1 MKLSRDSGQE
11 WQDLLGSDYVDPRDL
26 KPSSPIRDFVVVHL
40 QELRDKGR
48 SERTVPR
55 YAAYLADFVRFMEGD
70 GKRARAR
77 VSDIDIRSLKA
88 FASHLTRRGVQNG
101 RYGGR
106 ATIGAATKNL
116 HLIALRGLL
125 KFGVLLD
132 LAVPG
137 PEKVELAKAV
147 QPSPDARHLAEDR
160 VERLL
165 RACETATDK
174 GVRARALLEFLLATG
189 CRISEAVGLDRRQL
203 ELTRGARTPNDDG
216 VRIAEEVTVFGKGS
230 RYRRVYL
237 HRRAREW
244 LMKYLATR
252 KDNDKA
258 LFVTQKK
265 SADGSYRM
273 SVWTAEQIVR
283 DAAKRAGLSEDVSP
297 HWLRHA
303 AITFWAK
310 GDLTSAQRLAG
321 HRQIATTQRYL
332 GSSDAELKAFYKR
345 HVEGRAT

>member
-1 MKLSRDSGQE
+1 MKISSDVGEGWQE
-11 WQDLLGSDYVDPRDL
+11 LAASEYIDPRDL
-26 KPSSPIRDFVVVHL
+26 KPSSPLRDFVIVHL

-48 SERTVPR
+48 GERTVPR
-55 YAAYLADFVRFMEGD
+55 YAAYLSEFLRFMERD
-70 GKRARAR
+70 GKRAK

-88 FASHLTRRGVQNG
+88 YASHLTRRGIRNG
-101 RYGGR
+101 RYAGKG
-106 ATIGAATKNL
+106 TISAATKNL

-125 KFGVLLD
+125 KFGTLID
-132 LAVPG
+132 LVVPG
-137 PEKVELAKAV
+137 SEKVELAKAV

-160 VERLL
+160 VKRLL
-165 RACETATDK
+165 KACDTATEK
-174 GVRARALLEFLLATG
+174 GIRARALLEFLLASG
-189 CRISEAVGLDRRQL
+189 CRISEVMGLDRRNL
-203 ELTRGARTPNDDG
+203 ELGPSAKTPEGDG
-216 VRIAEEVTVFGKGS
+216 IRIVDEVTVFGKGS

-237 HRRAREW
+237 NKSARQC
-244 LMKYLATR
+244 LARYLGAR
-252 KDNDKA
+252 KDKDKA

-265 SADGSYRM
+265 SADGTYRM

-283 DAAKRAGLSEDVSP
+283 DAAKLAGLSEDVSP

-310 GDLTSAQRLAG
+310 GDLSSAQRLAG

-345 HVEGRAT
+345 HVG

>member
-1 MKLSRDSGQE
+1 
-11 WQDLLGSDYVDPRDL
+11 VDPRDL
-26 KPSSPIRDFVVVHL
+26 KASSPLRGLAKAFL
-40 QELRDKGR
+40 QDLEDKGR
-48 SERTVPR
+48 SDQTVPR
-55 YAAYLADFVRFMEGD
+55 YAAYLSEFVSFMERG
-70 GKRARAR
+70 GKTAK
-77 VSDIDIRSLKA
+77 VSDVDIRALKA
-88 FASHLTRRGVQNG
+88 FSSHLTRRGVQNG

-106 ATIGAATKNL
+106 ATISAATKNL
-116 HLIALRGLL
+116 RLIALRQLL
-125 KFGVLLD
+125 KFGVLID
-132 LAVPG
+132 LPVPG

-147 QPSPDARHLAEDR
+147 QPSPDARHLAEER
-160 VERLL
+160 VKRLL
-165 RACETATDK
+165 ESCDTATDK
-174 GVRARALLEFLLATG
+174 GIRARAILEFLLATG
-189 CRISEAVGLDRRQL
+189 CRISEAIGLDRRQL
-203 ELTRGARTPNDDG
+203 ELDRSAPTPRDG
-216 VRIAEEVTVFGKGS
+216 IRVVDEVTVFGKGS

-237 HRRAREW
+237 HKRAREW
-244 LMKYLATR
+244 IQKYLATR
-252 KDNDKA
+252 KDRDKA

-310 GDLTSAQRLAG
+310 ESLTSAQRLAG

-345 HVEGRAT
+345 HVEGVS

>member
-1 MKLSRDSGQE
+1 MKISSDSGE
-11 WQDLLGSDYVDPRDL
+11 WQALLAAEYVDPREL
-26 KPSSPIRDFVVVHL
+26 KTSSPLRDFVVVHL

-55 YAAYLADFVRFMEGD
+55 YAAYLTDFVQFMEGD

-77 VSDIDIRSLKA
+77 VSDIDIRALKA
-88 FASHLTRRGVQNG
+88 YTSHLTRRGVQNG

-106 ATIGAATKNL
+106 ATISAATKNL
-116 HLIALRGLL
+116 YLIALRGLL

-132 LAVPG
+132 LGVPG

-165 RACETATDK
+165 KACDTATDN
-174 GVRARALLEFLLATG
+174 GVRARALLEFLRASG
-189 CRISEAVGLDRRQL
+189 CRISEVIGLDRRQL
-203 ELTRGARTPNDDG
+203 ELTKGARTPSDDG
-216 VRIAEEVTVFGKGS
+216 IRIVEEVTVFGKGS
-230 RYRRVYL
+230 RYRRAYL
-237 HRRAREW
+237 TKPAREW
-244 LMKYLATR
+244 LQKYLQTR
-252 KDNDKA
+252 RDSDKA
-258 LFVTQKK
+258 LFVTRKK

-273 SVWTAEQIVR
+273 TVWTAEQIVR
-283 DAAKRAGLSEDVSP
+283 NAAKLAGLSEDVSP
-297 HWLRHA
+297 HWLRHV

-310 GDLTSAQRLAG
+310 TDLSSAQRLAG

-345 HVEGRAT
+345 VNANA

>member
-1 MKLSRDSGQE
+1 MKISRDVGE
-11 WQDLLGSDYVDPRDL
+11 GWQALLTADYLDPRDL
-26 KPSSPIRDFVVVHL
+26 KPSSLLRAFVIVHL

-55 YAAYLADFVRFMEGD
+55 YAAYLGDFLTFMSRD
-70 GKRARAR
+70 GKPAR
-77 VSDIDIRSLKA
+77 VSDVDIRSLKA
-88 FASHLTRRGVQNG
+88 YASHLTRRGVRNG
-101 RYGGR
+101 RYGGKG
-106 ATIGAATKNL
+106 TISAATKNL
-116 HLIALRGLL
+116 NLIALRGLL

-147 QPSPDARHLAEDR
+147 QPSPDARHLAEER

-165 RACETATDK
+165 KACDTATDR
-174 GVRARALLEFLLATG
+174 GIRAKALLEFLLASG

-203 ELTRGARTPNDDG
+203 ELGKDAKTPDEDG
-216 VRIAEEVTVFGKGS
+216 IRIADEVTVFGKGS

-237 HRRAREW
+237 HQRAREW
-244 LMKYLATR
+244 LQKYVSIR
-252 KDNDKA
+252 RDKDKA

-273 SVWTAEQIVR
+273 TVWTAEQIVR
-283 DAAKRAGLSEDVSP
+283 DAAKLAGLSEDVSP

-310 GDLTSAQRLAG
+310 GNLSSAQRLAG

-332 GSSDAELKAFYKR
+332 GSSDAELKAFYKK
-345 HVEGRAT
+345 HVG

>member
-1 MKLSRDSGQE
+1 MKISRDSGE
-11 WQDLLGSDYVDPRDL
+11 WQALMASDYIDPREL
-26 KPSSPIRDFVVVHL
+26 RASSPLRDFVVVHL

-55 YAAYLADFVRFMEGD
+55 YAAYLSDFVQFMEGD

-77 VSDIDIRSLKA
+77 VSDIDIRALKA
-88 FASHLTRRGVQNG
+88 YTSHLTRRGVQNG

-106 ATIGAATKNL
+106 GNISAATKNL
-116 HLIALRGLL
+116 YLIALRGLL

-132 LAVPG
+132 LPVPG

-147 QPSPDARHLAEDR
+147 QPSPDARHLAEER

-165 RACETATDK
+165 RACDTATDN
-174 GVRARALLEFLLATG
+174 GVRARALLEVLLASG

-203 ELTRGARTPNDDG
+203 ELAKGARTPDDDG
-216 VRIAEEVTVFGKGS
+216 IRIAEEVTVFGKGS
-230 RYRRVYL
+230 RYRRAYL
-237 HRRAREW
+237 NTRAREW
-244 LMKYLATR
+244 LQKYLAMR

-258 LFVTQKK
+258 LFVTRKK

-273 SVWTAEQIVR
+273 TVWTAEHIVR
-283 DAAKRAGLSEDVSP
+283 NAAKLAGLSEDVSP

-310 GDLTSAQRLAG
+310 ESLTSAQRLAG

-332 GSSDAELKAFYKR
+332 GSSDAELKAFYKK
-345 HVEGRAT
+345 VNA

>member
-1 MKLSRDSGQE
+1 MIQASEDGWRALIAA
-11 WQDLLGSDYVDPRDL
+11 DYVDPRDL
-26 KPSSPIRDFVVVHL
+26 RPTSPLRSFVIVHL

-55 YAAYLADFVRFMEGD
+55 YAAYLADFLGFMERG
-70 GKRARAR
+70 GRTAR
-77 VSDIDIRSLKA
+77 VRDIDVRSIKA
-88 FASHLTRRGVQNG
+88 YASHLTRRAVQNG

-106 ATIGAATKNL
+106 GTISAATKNL

-125 KFGVLLD
+125 KFGALLD
-132 LAVPG
+132 LGVPG

-147 QPSPDARHLAEDR
+147 QPSPDARHLAEER
-160 VERLL
+160 VQRLL
-165 RACETATDK
+165 EACDLTTDK
-174 GVRARALLEFLLATG
+174 GIRARALLEFLLASG
-189 CRISEAVGLDRRQL
+189 CRISEAVALDWRQV
-203 ELTRGARTPNDDG
+203 ELAKGARTPDG
-216 VRIAEEVTVFGKGS
+216 DGIHIVDEVTVFGKGG

-237 HRRAREW
+237 HKRSREW
-244 LMKYLATR
+244 LERYLGIR
-252 KDNDKA
+252 RDRDKA
-258 LFVTQKK
+258 LFVTRKK
-265 SADGSYRM
+265 SADGTLRM

-283 DAAKRAGLSEDVSP
+283 DAAKRAGLAEDVTP

-345 HVEGRAT
+345 HVG

>member
-1 MKLSRDSGQE
+1 MKISSDVGEGWQE
-11 WQDLLGSDYVDPRDL
+11 LAASEYIDPRDL
-26 KPSSPIRDFVVVHL
+26 KPSSPLRDFVIVHL

-48 SERTVPR
+48 GERTVPR
-55 YAAYLADFVRFMEGD
+55 YAAYLSEFVRFMERD
-70 GKRARAR
+70 GKHAR
-77 VSDIDIRSLKA
+77 VSDIEIRSLKA
-88 FASHLTRRGVQNG
+88 YASHLTRRGIRNG
-101 RYGGR
+101 RYAGKG
-106 ATIGAATKNL
+106 TISAATKNL

-125 KFGVLLD
+125 KFGVLID

-147 QPSPDARHLAEDR
+147 QPSPDARHLAEER
-160 VERLL
+160 VKRLL
-165 RACETATDK
+165 KACNTATEK
-174 GVRARALLEFLLATG
+174 GIRARALLEFLLASG
-189 CRISEAVGLDRRQL
+189 CRISEVMNLDRRNL
-203 ELTRGARTPNDDG
+203 ELGESAKTPENDG
-216 VRIAEEVTVFGKGS
+216 IRIVDEVTVFGKGS

-237 HRRAREW
+237 HKNARAW
-244 LMKYLATR
+244 LSKYLAIR
-252 KDNDKA
+252 KDKDKA

-265 SADGSYRM
+265 SADGTYRM

-283 DAAKRAGLSEDVSP
+283 DAAKLAGLSEDVSP

-310 GDLTSAQRLAG
+310 GDLSSAQRLAG

-345 HVEGRAT
+345 HVG